1 MKEIIDLVL
10 FALIFIG
17 LLFPMF
23 YYTIKE
29 TEEARQEVRE
39 FVKEYYAHLEK
50 NRTKSRHRKEEK

>member
-1 MKEIIDLVL
+1 MKEIIDLIL

-39 FVKEYYAHLEK
+39 FVKEYYAHLE
-50 NRTKSRHRKEEK
+50 RTKSRHRKEEK

>member
-50 NRTKSRHRKEEK
+50 TEQNQNIER